1 MKKTVLM
8 ACLASTVSAI
18 AVADEYPN
26 FEAYL
31 GAGTYMF
38 ENERNLDDAYSL
50 EGGVEL
56 PLNEMMSLEAWLS
69 DYSVDVDNSNAELD
83 GQRIAV
89 GALFHLK
96 EGSTRPFIA
105 AGLGD
110 LEFENESGNDF
121 SETLVHLGLGV
132 KKYFD
137 NNIVLR
143 GELMAMN
150 SLDNEITDLGA
161 RIAVGYAF
169 GRSVTPMVEEAP
181 AEEVVVVVQE
191 EIVEEK
197 PAPVPAP
204 VPVPVK
210 PVPAPVDTDKDGVV
224 DAQDK
229 CPSTDAAFK
238 VDATGSPV
246 MLSQTV
252 EIKMNVK
259 FPNNSSIV
267 NRESYSEIQKVAD
280 FMKQFDGTSVTVE
293 GHSDS
298 SGSDAY
304 NKMLSQRRADSVR
317 NVLINE
323 FKVDADRV
331 KAIGYG
337 EERPIADNTTAE
349 GRAANRRV
357 VGVVEATVEKPVTK

>member
-8 ACLASTVSAI
+8 ACLASSVSAI
-18 AVADEYPN
+18 AMADEYPN

-105 AGLGD
+105 AGMGD
-110 LEFENESGNDF
+110 LEFETQSGYDF

-137 NNIVLR
+137 SNIVLR

-150 SLDNEITDLGA
+150 SLDNEFTDLGA

-169 GRSVTPMVEEAP
+169 GRSVTPVVEEEP
-181 AEEVVVVVQE
+181 VKEVVVVIQE
-191 EIVEEK
+191 QVVEEK
-197 PAPVPAP
+197 PEPAP
-204 VPVPVK
+204 APVK

-238 VDATGSPV
+238 VDATGCPV
-246 MLSQTV
+246 MLSQSI

-259 FPNNSSIV
+259 FPNNSSIISRD
-267 NRESYSEIQKVAD
+267 NYSEIQKVAD
-280 FMKQFDGTSVTVE
+280 FMKQFDGTEVTVE

-298 SGSDAY
+298 TGSDAY
-304 NKMLSQRRADSVR
+304 NKMLSQRRADSVK

-323 FKVDADRV
+323 FKVAPERV

-337 EERPIADNTTAE
+337 EERPIADNATPE

-357 VGVVEATVEKPVTK
+357 VGVVEATVKKPVTK